1 MGKKVPLADAADL
14 FKMLGDRTRLRILL
28 LLARRGEMSVSELGD
43 AVAMQK
49 VAISHHLTKLRLHG
63 VINGRRRGQ
72 RRTYTLAAAGLVH
85 DLLRFVKPERQPRRG
100 RSGMHSAGRG
110 YRAGAARPQ
119 KAKRLP

>member
-63 VINGRRRGQ
+63 VIDGRRRGQ
-72 RRTYTLAAAGLVH
+72 RRSYTLGAGLVH
-85 DLLRFVKPERQPRRG
+85 DLLRYVKPERPLHRG
-100 RSGMHSAGRG
+100 GSAMDGAGRG
-110 YRAGAARPQ
+110 HRTGAARRR
-119 KAKRLP
+119 KATRRP